1 MTLSSRH
8 PELSDDRFKKLMQ
21 AHEEAYA
28 RGTPINQK
36 GHQGVS
42 ECQIDGT
49 DYMIKCYRTSS
60 PLAGLRLLIG
70 QSRIDTSFR
79 YAEILNTHGV
89 AAAKHLLI
97 VKHPS
102 FLKSRAFL
110 VMEKAP
116 GIALFNFIQYGTD
129 LKLSDT
135 AMENI
140 AQLITGLHKLG
151 IAHGDLHTRNLI
163 IAQDDSVRLIDFDNA
178 RKSTN
183 GIRKDL
189 KRFQNAVAVTSSY
202 EPTITAAMKRLG
214 HPELID

>member
-1 MTLSSRH
+1 MTFSRRH
-8 PELSDDRFKKLMQ
+8 PGLSDAHFKTLMQ

-28 RGTPINQK
+28 NGKTINQK

-42 ECQIDGT
+42 ECRISGN
-49 DYMIKCYRTSS
+49 DYMIKRYRTST
-60 PLAGLRLLIG
+60 PLAGLRLLLG

-89 AAAKHLLI
+89 TAAKHLLM
-97 VKHPS
+97 VKHLS
-102 FLKSRAFL
+102 LYKSRAFL

-116 GIALFNFIQYGTD
+116 GVALFDFIQSGTK

-135 AMENI
+135 AVENI

-163 IAQDDSVRLIDFDNA
+163 IAQDNSVQLIDFDNA
-178 RKSTN
+178 RKSAN

-189 KRFQNAVAVTSSY
+189 NRFQHAIDVTSSY
-202 EPTITAAMKRLG
+202 EPTITAAMKRHG
-214 HPELID
+214 HPLLVD